1 MLMHVPYYSNKL
13 CSAFEELSAL
23 LYSSKVGQRIIL
35 VHRSQHENMAPYRS
49 GRRVDHSG
57 KIMNGSLR
65 RDSPWP
71 RKRLRQFPSLV

>member
-1 MLMHVPYYSNKL
+1 MLTHVPYYSNKL

-23 LYSSKVGQRIIL
+23 PYSVKVGQRIIL
-35 VHRSQHENMAPYRS
+35 AHRSQHENMAPYRF

-65 RDSPWP
+65 RDSQWP